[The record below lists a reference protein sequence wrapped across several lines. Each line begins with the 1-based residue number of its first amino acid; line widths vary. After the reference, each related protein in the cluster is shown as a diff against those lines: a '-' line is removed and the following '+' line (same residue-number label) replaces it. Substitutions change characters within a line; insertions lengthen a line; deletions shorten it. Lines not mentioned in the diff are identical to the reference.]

1 MVSGN
6 IHSLPSTA
14 PEPLLEPG
22 FLAALDRLSLSTR
35 RPMRSQLLGVRR
47 SVRHGASVEF
57 SDFRDYA
64 PGDDLR
70 SIDWKAYGRLDKLL
84 VKLFR
89 EEDDL
94 TLHLLLDASLSMTA
108 GGAPDKF
115 RFAKKLCAALGAVAL
130 LDFDRCSL
138 SLLAGSGARMPGGSH
153 TLRGRSSLPVLLAQ
167 LNRAEANGN
176 ARISSTLT
184 AMAQRRNSPGVLV
197 IVSDF
202 YDHGLTAAL
211 LGRARRSFDV
221 ALVHVA
227 TPEEIDPSILLDTTD
242 GRQSPGEVRLID
254 SETGDTV
261 ELTLAPNAVEIY
273 RQEFNRFCDDLD
285 AVARA
290 AGATYTRVS
299 TETPLQDVVLG
310 TLKGQGVLS

>member
-1 MVSGN
+1 MPN
-6 IHSLPSTA
+6 PTLD
-14 PEPLLEPG
+14 PLIAPG
-22 FLAALDRLSLSTR
+22 FLAALDRLSLRTR
-35 RPMRSQLLGVRR
+35 RQMRSQLLGARR

-94 TLHLLLDASLSMTA
+94 SLHLLLDASLSMTV
-108 GGAPDKF
+108 GGEPEKF
-115 RFAKKLCAALGAVAL
+115 LFAKKLCAALGAIAL
-130 LDFDRCSL
+130 LDSNRCSL
-138 SLLAGSGARMPGGSH
+138 SLMSGNATSAAPG
-153 TLRGRSSLPVLLAQ
+153 TRALRGRSSLPALLSQ
-167 LNRAEANGN
+167 LNRAQATGN

-184 AMAQRRNSPGVLV
+184 AMAQRPSSPGVLAV
-197 IVSDF
+197 VSDF

-211 LGRARRSFDV
+211 LARARRSFDV

-227 TPEEIDPSILLDTTD
+227 TPEEIDPTIMLQIYGEGTV
-242 GRQSPGEVRLID
+242 PGEMRFID
-254 SETGDTV
+254 SETGNAV
-261 ELTLAPNAVEIY
+261 ELTLGPNAVEAY
-273 RQEFNRFCDDLD
+273 RQEFALFCDNL
-285 AVARA
+285 AGIARS

-299 TETPLQDVVLG
+299 TDSPLQEVVLG
-310 TLKGQGVLS
+310 TLRAQGVVA